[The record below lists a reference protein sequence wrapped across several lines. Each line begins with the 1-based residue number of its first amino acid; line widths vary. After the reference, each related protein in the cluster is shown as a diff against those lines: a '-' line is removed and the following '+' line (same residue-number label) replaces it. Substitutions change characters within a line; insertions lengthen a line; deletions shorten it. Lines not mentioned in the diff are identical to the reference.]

1 MISTTLFTISI
12 FIISQLSSPDT
23 PAVYFLVAI
32 FANGLC
38 AGAAI
43 NYALAHLLHITP
55 PSSHFIST
63 ALLNTFRGFAGS
75 FGAAIGGGL
84 FVRILKSRL
93 EAGFEENGGLKG
105 KRELVRRLVGAPALV
120 GGLRGVDRKVAI
132 GSYEAATGK
141 LFLSASLVAAL
152 VILVQAGTGW
162 KAAKEVDESV
172 TEEDWEEGLE
182 QGA

>member
-1 MISTTLFTISI
+1 
-12 FIISQLSSPDT
+12 
-23 PAVYFLVAI
+23 
-32 FANGLC
+32 
-38 AGAAI
+38 
-43 NYALAHLLHITP
+43 
-55 PSSHFIST
+55 
-63 ALLNTFRGFAGS
+63 
-75 FGAAIGGGL
+75 
-84 FVRILKSRL
+84 
-93 EAGFEENGGLKG
+93 
-105 KRELVRRLVGAPALV
+105 VGAPALV